1 MTGGGVFVVVI
12 VVVATQAQNK
22 LKLEKL
28 SKNKSNVTYCFYSG
42 FNSPW
47 NYL

>member
-1 MTGGGVFVVVI
+1 MLAIIFT
-12 VVVATQAQNK
+12 VATQAQNK

-28 SKNKSNVTYCFYSG
+28 SKNKSSITCCFYSS

>member
-1 MTGGGVFVVVI
+1 GGGLMLVI
-12 VVVATQAQNK
+12 IFTVATQAQNK

-28 SKNKSNVTYCFYSG
+28 SKNKSSITYCFYSS